1 MTVILLALAG
11 GLGAAVRF
19 VVDGLVRARLKT
31 AFPWGTVIINISGS
45 LLLGFLAGLVMRGQA
60 PESLMLILG
69 TGFLGGY
76 TTFSTASL
84 ETIRLV
90 QSGRTALA
98 VINGLGTMAVSVVA
112 AAAGVWISLL
122 LP

>member
-19 VVDGLVRARLKT
+19 VVDGFVRARLKT

-60 PESLMLILG
+60 PESLLLILG

>member
-19 VVDGLVRARLKT
+19 VVDGFVRARLKT